1 VESELK
7 GQIERITYAN
17 EENGYTIARMRADG
31 YSSPVVITGTL
42 PSLSQGEELRLRGSW
57 YNHPKYGEQFKVERY
72 ESIVPATAK
81 GIERYLGS
89 GMIKGIGPVM
99 AKRIVVRFGDE
110 TLDVIEGEIERLA
123 EIDGIGQKRVRMI
136 KEAWEEQKEVK
147 EVMLFLQGH
156 GVSSAYATRIF
167 KQDGHGSI
175 KIVKENPYRLAHDVF
190 GIGFKTADKIA
201 REMGIEKDAAVRAEA
216 GAVYVINLLSDEGHV
231 YYPYESLVEECRK
244 TLEVAREVILKALG
258 QLALDR
264 KIIIEDINRGELRE
278 NNKAVYLTRYH
289 NSENGIAK
297 NILRLLGQGQGMLSL
312 NMQNAVERVEK
323 ELGIVLAGKQKK
335 AVEDSEKDKV
345 LVITGGPGTGKTTIL
360 KAIIGVH
367 KQARR
372 RVLLGAP
379 TGRAAKKMSEATGH
393 EAKTIHRLLE
403 YNPRDGGFKRNEE
416 NQFIADLVVI
426 DEVSMVDTV
435 LMHHLLKAIP
445 LDATLVFVGDVDQL
459 PSVGAGNVLKDIIA
473 SGVVPTVR
481 LKEIFRQARESHII
495 TNAHR
500 VNSGEMPVIEY
511 NKDRPQDF
519 YFIQLDEPET
529 ILEKIISL
537 CKEKIPESFKYDPLK
552 EVQVLTPMHKGILG
566 SVNLNIELQRALN
579 PSGDDLSRSGRV
591 FRIGDKVMQVVNNY
605 DIDVFNGDIGIVAG
619 IDRELQEVKVDFDG
633 RIVPYDF
640 RNLDEL
646 VLAYAVSVH
655 KSQGSEYPVVVMPV
669 HTQHYVLLQRNLL
682 YTGITRGRDLVVLV
696 GMKKAVAIA
705 VRNNKPQ
712 KRYSMLMERL
722 IA

>member
-167 KQDGHGSI
+167 KQYGHGSI

-360 KAIIGVH
+360 KAIIGV
-367 KQARR
+367 ARGKDHTPSIG
-372 RVLLGAP
+372 VQSKGW
-379 TGRAAKKMSEATGH
+379 GIQKK
-393 EAKTIHRLLE
+393 
-403 YNPRDGGFKRNEE
+403 
-416 NQFIADLVVI
+416 
-426 DEVSMVDTV
+426 
-435 LMHHLLKAIP
+435 
-445 LDATLVFVGDVDQL
+445 
-459 PSVGAGNVLKDIIA
+459 
-473 SGVVPTVR
+473 
-481 LKEIFRQARESHII
+481 
-495 TNAHR
+495 
-500 VNSGEMPVIEY
+500 
-511 NKDRPQDF
+511 
-519 YFIQLDEPET
+519 
-529 ILEKIISL
+529 
-537 CKEKIPESFKYDPLK
+537 
-552 EVQVLTPMHKGILG
+552 
-566 SVNLNIELQRALN
+566 
-579 PSGDDLSRSGRV
+579 
-591 FRIGDKVMQVVNNY
+591 
-605 DIDVFNGDIGIVAG
+605 
-619 IDRELQEVKVDFDG
+619 
-633 RIVPYDF
+633 
-640 RNLDEL
+640 
-646 VLAYAVSVH
+646 
-655 KSQGSEYPVVVMPV
+655 
-669 HTQHYVLLQRNLL
+669 
-682 YTGITRGRDLVVLV
+682 
-696 GMKKAVAIA
+696 
-705 VRNNKPQ
+705 
-712 KRYSMLMERL
+712 
-722 IA
+722 

>member
-1 VESELK
+1 
-7 GQIERITYAN
+7 
-17 EENGYTIARMRADG
+17 
-31 YSSPVVITGTL
+31 
-42 PSLSQGEELRLRGSW
+42 
-57 YNHPKYGEQFKVERY
+57 
-72 ESIVPATAK
+72 
-81 GIERYLGS
+81 
-89 GMIKGIGPVM
+89 
-99 AKRIVVRFGDE
+99 
-110 TLDVIEGEIERLA
+110 
-123 EIDGIGQKRVRMI
+123 
-136 KEAWEEQKEVK
+136 
-147 EVMLFLQGH
+147 
-156 GVSSAYATRIF
+156 
-167 KQDGHGSI
+167 
-175 KIVKENPYRLAHDVF
+175 
-190 GIGFKTADKIA
+190 
-201 REMGIEKDAAVRAEA
+201 
-216 GAVYVINLLSDEGHV
+216 
-231 YYPYESLVEECRK
+231 
-244 TLEVAREVILKALG
+244 
-258 QLALDR
+258 
-264 KIIIEDINRGELRE
+264 
-278 NNKAVYLTRYH
+278 
-289 NSENGIAK
+289 
-297 NILRLLGQGQGMLSL
+297 
-312 NMQNAVERVEK
+312 
-323 ELGIVLAGKQKK
+323 
-335 AVEDSEKDKV
+335 
-345 LVITGGPGTGKTTIL
+345 
-360 KAIIGVH
+360 
-367 KQARR
+367 
-372 RVLLGAP
+372 
-379 TGRAAKKMSEATGH
+379 
-393 EAKTIHRLLE
+393 LE

-435 LMHHLLKAIP
+435 LMYHLLKAIP
-445 LDATLVFVGDVDQL
+445 LDATLVLVGDVDQL

-473 SGVVPTVR
+473 SGVFPTVR

-579 PSGDDLSRSGRV
+579 PSGDELSSSGRV

>member
-167 KQDGHGSI
+167 KQYGHGSI

-435 LMHHLLKAIP
+435 LMYHLLKAIP
-445 LDATLVFVGDVDQL
+445 LDATLVLVGDVDQL

-473 SGVVPTVR
+473 SGVFPTVR